1 MDRLW
6 ATWRMPYIDT
16 LKERGE
22 EGDGCVFCDK
32 PREGTDE
39 ESYILL
45 RRPKTFVIQNAF
57 PYNPGHIMI
66 APYRHVARFADLG
79 GEERGEIGD
88 LLVLCETVIERV
100 FRPNGMNVGVNLG
113 RAAGAGVPGHIHV
126 HLVPRW
132 QGDSNF
138 MPLFGGTK
146 VIPQGLRDTYG
157 KLKEALDALEGP
169 EG

>member
-16 LKERGE
+16 LKEKKEG
-22 EGDGCVFCDK
+22 GDGCIFCDK
-32 PREGTDE
+32 PGEGGDE
-39 ESYILL
+39 EAQILL
-45 RRPKTFVIQNAF
+45 RRAKTFVIQNAF
-57 PYNPGHIMI
+57 PYNPGHVMI

-88 LLVLCETVIERV
+88 LLALCETAIERV

-113 RAAGAGVPGHIHV
+113 RAAGAGIPGHIHV
-126 HLVPRW
+126 HIVPRW

-138 MPLFGGTK
+138 MPLFGDTK
-146 VIPQGLRDTYG
+146 VIPQGLRETYG
-157 KLKEALDALEGP
+157 KLKEALDLLEGA
-169 EG
+169 ED